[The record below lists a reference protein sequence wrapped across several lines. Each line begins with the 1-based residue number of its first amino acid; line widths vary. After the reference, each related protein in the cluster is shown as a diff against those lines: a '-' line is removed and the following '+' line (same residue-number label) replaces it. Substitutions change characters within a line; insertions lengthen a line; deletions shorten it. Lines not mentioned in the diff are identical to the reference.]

1 MASYGKLVKEVVQLL
16 DRFDPENH
24 CDEVFIEDALKD
36 LKNKDVSE
44 EAFVLEVL
52 SGCIEFKQLLDVVV
66 DAFYARSGKNC
77 LASGYN
83 LYAVICYLA
92 TFKLEDL
99 GLQQFS
105 KIIRSQDISKMYKF
119 LSFFFDVINLSTWI
133 KDDWSQIYDA
143 PYVVENWITPL
154 LRWQPEVE
162 PLINQLHDKITNGCS
177 PKKMDKIWTEPQEF
191 NLTKPKPRAIP
202 LPEKIPLQGK
212 HQQVPPSTYKP
223 PKEQQLL
230 DEMKLKN
237 RQKAETVLLEAN
249 TEQFSC
255 ANAEKSK
262 RTKQVIS
269 QIIKEKELKLKFQCQ
284 PANEMPA
291 SYKAD
296 NIPIRLNTTAIL
308 REGALYNR
316 RVEQELRKIEKLV
329 EGARDPSEFMAWQ
342 RQMRERDMEEKLAE
356 VERRR
361 LEGRLSH
368 EEAVLARHK
377 IIQENKKK
385 ATLKKEETA
394 GLMRLYAEKRLEEEK
409 GMKELVEQV
418 VEGHKNARQAKAK
431 ILECKQR
438 IVQEVTEESQ
448 ELLRQAL
455 EKAEAELIRK
465 FELIRQIRAIESV
478 PLIRHKFVDHTQT
491 AGHALLGE
499 MSLVELHERLT
510 LLKEA
515 KRKED
520 EEKRDTILREKQTKE
535 QFLLDHLNQISLHRA
550 AMGKANMLKKEEKK
564 AKSQST
570 KAFLKDEQLVELQKK
585 LEEKRQDRRQ
595 QSESLKIKAG
605 EDSAQRL
612 RSWNT
617 RKKSLEEHHWLELER
632 NLERQVQLLKHGSMS
647 SEVALKLAT
656 CHAARIGA
664 SSLCTTHSLSGSKTA
679 F

>member
-1 MASYGKLVKEVVQLL
+1 METGSSLCVAFIRRDFKRCYSCVAQKHIRRTCLRRKPAAGQGEQRGKGERNENSKAADGDQLRGEDSPASEIGEREAINEGDPVAGLQWRQGPAGGRCLGTPVADCYAFPPLALL
-16 DRFDPENH
+16 PLCLEKIRQDQTKVLLADPLL
-24 CDEVFIEDALKD
+24 EDKF
-36 LKNKDVSE
+36 NKVPQQD
-44 EAFVLEVL
+44 FYQQ
-52 SGCIEFKQLLDVVV
+52 FKSRTRQETLQTS
-66 DAFYARSGKNC
+66 AI
-77 LASGYN
+77 
-83 LYAVICYLA
+83 ICYLA

-237 RQKAETVLLEAN
+237 RQKAE
-249 TEQFSC
+249 
-255 ANAEKSK
+255 
-262 RTKQVIS
+262 
-269 QIIKEKELKLKFQCQ
+269 
-284 PANEMPA
+284 
-291 SYKAD
+291 AD

-394 GLMRLYAEKRLEEEK
+394 GLMRRYAEKRLEEEK

-478 PLIRHKFVDHTQT
+478 PLIRHKFVDHTQPAEAST
-491 AGHALLGE
+491 VGH
-499 MSLVELHERLT
+499 
-510 LLKEA
+510 
-515 KRKED
+515 
-520 EEKRDTILREKQTKE
+520 
-535 QFLLDHLNQISLHRA
+535 ISA
-550 AMGKANMLKKEEKK
+550 SKK
-564 AKSQST
+564 ADLRK
-570 KAFLKDEQLVELQKK
+570 
-585 LEEKRQDRRQ
+585 Q
-595 QSESLKIKAG
+595 QSIIL
-605 EDSAQRL
+605 
-612 RSWNT
+612 
-617 RKKSLEEHHWLELER
+617 
-632 NLERQVQLLKHGSMS
+632 
-647 SEVALKLAT
+647 
-656 CHAARIGA
+656 
-664 SSLCTTHSLSGSKTA
+664 
-679 F
+679 